1 EPPTPDQ
8 VAAQEQFRRVAGF
21 QNAVRGDVEALTER
35 LRRDEAGNFVSVYYD
50 NEGDPSV
57 VFQFL
62 REGPGTLRRY
72 SDNPRFFGKTVRF
85 SQEELMAAAD
95 FMWATF
101 REDRVLQSTGVGRN
115 EVEARVAVSREDFLA
130 LVKRKGVEI
139 PPSVNLV

>member
-1 EPPTPDQ
+1 MNRSAGLGAALACVLAACSASAETAPLRGATIGADGYATIIDAPPAPFTPVLPGEPEPPTPDQ

-85 SQEELMAAAD
+85 SQ
-95 FMWATF
+95 
-101 REDRVLQSTGVGRN
+101 
-115 EVEARVAVSREDFLA
+115 
-130 LVKRKGVEI
+130 
-139 PPSVNLV
+139 